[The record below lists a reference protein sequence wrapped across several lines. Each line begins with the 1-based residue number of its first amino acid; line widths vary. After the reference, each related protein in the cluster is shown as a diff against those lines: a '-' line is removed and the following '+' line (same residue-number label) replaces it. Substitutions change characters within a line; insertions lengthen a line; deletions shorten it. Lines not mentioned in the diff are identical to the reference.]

1 MNNLERRN
9 TTILW
14 EAPFSLNLTN
24 VEPDIVYCVEVY
36 NITCGRRKLLIS
48 DCDVTETS
56 YTSDVIAPVG
66 YIYEYIVSPK
76 SNVEGAINGT
86 PSQPVRGIEYNSYND
101 TAIINPLRMRSR
113 VTVVCLSVCLSVC
126 LCVCY
131 RSNCS
136 SVDPCCPSV
145 VIQNR
150 HDTSN
155 VFDSSILL
163 KVLCS
168 KVMASFTSSIGTAIY
183 KVLFVVY

>member
-1 MNNLERRN
+1 
-9 TTILW
+9 
-14 EAPFSLNLTN
+14 
-24 VEPDIVYCVEVY
+24 
-36 NITCGRRKLLIS
+36 
-48 DCDVTETS
+48 
-56 YTSDVIAPVG
+56 
-66 YIYEYIVSPK
+66 
-76 SNVEGAINGT
+76 
-86 PSQPVRGIEYNSYND
+86 
-101 TAIINPLRMRSR
+101 MRSR
-113 VTVVCLSVCLSVC
+113 VTVVCLSVCVSVC

-150 HDTSN
+150 HDTSK

-183 KVLFVVY
+183 KVLFVVYSYPNDDTETATFDLTVLIL